1 MRIVVIHGFILHSGR
16 WLGEFD
22 LGRFTLNVDRHWK
35 HSMEGEYSG
44 MISDLESVFLWAVQ
58 AVGPTDS
65 RGPVLRRLLNV
76 MRARGVFLC
85 DDDEYIVH
93 GDPVGF

>member
-22 LGRFTLNVDRHWK
+22 LRKFTLNVDRHWK

-44 MISDLESVFLWAVQ
+44 MIADLEAIFLWASEE
-58 AVGPTDS
+58 VGVEDS
-65 RGPVLRRLLNV
+65 REPVLRKLLNV
-76 MRARGVFLC
+76 MRQRGVFLW
-85 DDDEYIVH
+85 
-93 GDPVGF
+93 